1 MCETIENVWKT
12 IEEEEAKFVRLVF
25 RDAFGTQKN
34 VSVMPGEI
42 RKAFDRGIPFNVR
55 SVSGFEE
62 SRHALLY
69 LKPDPETLTVLPWRP
84 DRGRVL
90 RMYCD
95 VCTPEGEAC
104 QADTRTILKQA
115 VRQAEEAGVI
125 FRFGT
130 EMEFYLFRKD
140 EEGNPT
146 DVPFDQAGYMD
157 IAPADRCE
165 NIRREICLTI
175 EQMGLTPERSH
186 HERGPGQNEIDFHY
200 AKPLKAA
207 DQITSFKM
215 AVGAIADRHGLT
227 ADFSPVPIP
236 GKPGNGYH
244 IHMYAEDTAGQD
256 LAAYAAA
263 GVLKRIRDITLFLNP
278 AESSYARL
286 GNHAA
291 PDHVDWDDAGRSR
304 LMNLESY
311 MGKTNAELRSPD
323 ASGNPY
329 LVYALL
335 IYAGLEGI
343 ENKMMLPDPM
353 SGSCPPLPGSR
364 REAGSMAG
372 ESDFVR
378 RVLPAEVIRAYRRA

>member
-1 MCETIENVWKT
+1 MNETIENVWKT

-25 RDAFGTQKN
+25 RDVFGTQKN

-42 RKAFDRGIPFNVR
+42 RKAFDRGIPFNSR

-62 SRHALLY
+62 SPHALLY
-69 LKPDPETLTVLPWRP
+69 LRPDPETLTVLPWRP

-104 QADTRTILKQA
+104 RADTRTILKNA
-115 VRQAEEAGVI
+115 VRRAEEAGI
-125 FRFGT
+125 TFRFGT
-130 EMEFYLFRKD
+130 EVEFYLFRKD

-146 DVPFDQAGYMD
+146 GIPFDQAGYMD

-207 DQITSFKM
+207 DQMISFKM

-244 IHMYAEDTAGQD
+244 IHMYAEDSSGRD
-256 LAAYAAA
+256 LASYAAA
-263 GVLKRIRDITLFLNP
+263 GVLERIRDITLFLNP
-278 AESSYARL
+278 ADSSYARL
-286 GNHAA
+286 GNYAA
-291 PDHVDWDDAGRSR
+291 PDHVDWDNAGRSR
-304 LMNLESY
+304 LMNLESF

-335 IYAGLEGI
+335 IHAGLEGI
-343 ENKMMLPDPM
+343 ENKMTLPDPM
-353 SGSCPPLPGSR
+353 SSSCPPLPGSR
-364 REAGSMAG
+364 REAGIMAG

-378 RVLPAEVIRAYRRA
+378 RVLPEEVIRTYRRV

>member
-42 RKAFDRGIPFNVR
+42 RKAFDRGIPFNAR

-244 IHMYAEDTAGQD
+244 IHMYAEDTAGRD